1 MVFGKRRAQLA
12 AVLDNIR
19 ESLDQLDRRVDKMET
34 ILIIREPSSVAAGDA
49 YEGLRKQVMAA
60 LSERLAHLS
69 QLVQLHAAVAG
80 GADARVL
87 SQLVDAWFEQA
98 ALLRVDDPGHPQAHA
113 LFEVVEDKGGAPE
126 VLDPAYVDSVTGRV
140 IRPGRIRRLP
150 VEGPH
155 RRGAA
160 GRTAK
165 EPAAPAKEPSP
176 EPADDGADEPTLV
189 SVLQPAEPS
198 ASDEELQ

>member
-12 AVLDNIR
+12 AVLDDIR

-60 LSERLAHLS
+60 VSERLAHLS

-80 GADARVL
+80 GADGRVL
-87 SQLVDAWFEQA
+87 TTLVDNWFEQA
-98 ALLRVDDPGHPQAHA
+98 ALLRVDDPAHPQAHA
-113 LFEVVEDKGGAPE
+113 LFEVVEDRGGAAE
-126 VLDPAYVDSVTGRV
+126 VIDPAYVDSITGRV
-140 IRPGRIRRLP
+140 IRTGRIRRLAP
-150 VEGPH
+150 VAPK
-155 RRGAA
+155 RKA
-160 GRTAK
+160 AK
-165 EPAAPAKEPSP
+165 EPAAEAQ
-176 EPADDGADEPTLV
+176 PADDGADEPTLV
-189 SVLQPAEPS
+189 SVLQPAADAA